1 LFAWS
6 GLASAFAPVV
16 LCSLFWRR
24 TTWQGAVAGMTVG
37 FLATVSWVLIFKDR
51 FYDLYE
57 MFPGFAAG
65 FIVTIAVSVMTR
77 PNDEAVQEFDEIWK
91 EVNY

>member
-1 LFAWS
+1 
-6 GLASAFAPVV
+6 
-16 LCSLFWRR
+16 
-24 TTWQGAVAGMTVG
+24 
-37 FLATVSWVLIFKDR
+37 
-51 FYDLYE
+51 